1 MSDLRDDLSEQVSTL
16 TTSIEVLVAKMDTL
30 IQMNRD
36 VIRWLLI
43 VVCIIALGRSAFD
56 VGKDILAHTMSKAV
70 AESTK

>member
-1 MSDLRDDLSEQVSTL
+1 MSDLEHDLSEQVSTL

>member
-1 MSDLRDDLSEQVSTL
+1 MSDLRDELSEQVSTL